1 MAGDVITAHE
11 KTEISG
17 WDVMRTQTDIIKFEE
32 HSIYASGYGFAPKFL
47 TQDTELSIAA
57 KAVYLYF
64 CSLTGGNYSVYPT
77 RAQILYD
84 LGIGKDKY
92 YAAMENLTEQNY
104 IHISKEKATANK
116 FEHNIYHLNLNPK
129 RYMIDD
135 KLSGDTIVV
144 DGLLSGGSGM
154 LSYRVMKSRA
164 ISCTEK
170 VIYGYIV
177 SFMGAGNTRMPARDE
192 ILVHLGISEK
202 TYKRSIAKLSA
213 LELVKYSHVR
223 DKFGRVAG
231 GRYEVILTPTTWT
244 SVSAIPLKEQ
254 DESVTE
260 DRQTEPRGQIGDTQN
275 ELWGQNRDTQN
286 EPGGQIGDT
295 QNEPGGQIGDTQ
307 NEPGGQ
313 IGDTQNGTM
322 GSKRGHYHNNN
333 ISSIYNTTTTK
344 DINKLLILKLTS
356 KTDEDVVEVFE
367 EYIKSSMNKQCLS
380 DPERM
385 VIEYISEL
393 FIFNQGVKSKGLER
407 PYEYLESKTIRAIEE
422 NSFAKTINRIVELY
436 EKNKEPISYPQGWVQ
451 SVYARIIGT
460 TQWDI
465 TLDTKKRPPK
475 PLNAFQS
482 FPQRETDYDSL
493 VLEQMKLL

>member
-1 MAGDVITAHE
+1 
-11 KTEISG
+11 
-17 WDVMRTQTDIIKFEE
+17 MRTQTDIIKFEE

-47 TQDTELSIAA
+47 AQDTELSIAA

-77 RAQILYD
+77 RAQILND

-144 DGLLSGGSGM
+144 EGLLSGGSGM

-177 SFMGAGNTRMPARDE
+177 SFMGAGNTRMPAREE

-202 TYKRSIAKLSA
+202 TYKRSIARLSA

-223 DKFGRVAG
+223 DKLGRVTG

-244 SVSAIPLKEQ
+244 SVSDIPLKKQ
-254 DESVTE
+254 DESVTG
-260 DRQTEPRGQIGDTQN
+260 DRKTEPWGQTRDMQA
-275 ELWGQNRDTQN
+275 EPWGQNRDTT
-286 EPGGQIGDT
+286 I
-295 QNEPGGQIGDTQ
+295 I
-307 NEPGGQ
+307 
-313 IGDTQNGTM
+313 I
-322 GSKRGHYHNNN
+322 
-333 ISSIYNTTTTK
+333 IF
-344 DINKLLILKLTS
+344 L
-356 KTDEDVVEVFE
+356 VF
-367 EYIKSSMNKQCLS
+367 I
-380 DPERM
+380 
-385 VIEYISEL
+385 
-393 FIFNQGVKSKGLER
+393 
-407 PYEYLESKTIRAIEE
+407 
-422 NSFAKTINRIVELY
+422 
-436 EKNKEPISYPQGWVQ
+436 
-451 SVYARIIGT
+451 
-460 TQWDI
+460 
-465 TLDTKKRPPK
+465 K
-475 PLNAFQS
+475 PL
-482 FPQRETDYDSL
+482 
-493 VLEQMKLL
+493 LLKTLMNY

>member
-1 MAGDVITAHE
+1 M
-11 KTEISG
+11 S
-17 WDVMRTQTDIIKFEE
+17 TQTDIIKFEE

-77 RAQILYD
+77 RAQILND

-92 YAAMENLTEQNY
+92 YAAMKNLTEQNY

-144 DGLLSGGSGM
+144 EGLLSGGSGM

-177 SFMGAGNTRMPARDE
+177 SFVGTGNTRMPKREE
-192 ILVHLGISEK
+192 ILIHLGISEK
-202 TYKRSIAKLSA
+202 TYKRAIARLSA
-213 LELVKYSHVR
+213 LDLVRYSHAR
-223 DKFGRVAG
+223 DSLGRVSGA
-231 GRYEVILTPTTWT
+231 RYEVILTPSTWT
-244 SVSAIPLKEQ
+244 SVSLAEGEKVSQMNDAIPQEFVPLGQIGDTQNEPRCQIRDTQNEPRGQIEDTQSEPRGQIGDTQ
-254 DESVTE
+254 D
-260 DRQTEPRGQIGDTQN
+260 EPRGQIGDTQN
-275 ELWGQNRDTQN
+275 GA
-286 EPGGQIGDT
+286 
-295 QNEPGGQIGDTQ
+295 
-307 NEPGGQ
+307 
-313 IGDTQNGTM
+313 M
-322 GSKRGHYHNNN
+322 GPKQGHYHNNN
-333 ISSIYNTTTTK
+333 TSSIYKTTTTK
-344 DINKLLILKLTS
+344 DINDELLIQKLTS
-356 KTDEDVVEVFE
+356 KTNDDVVDVFE
-367 EYIKSSMNKQCLS
+367 EYIKSSMDKLCLS

-393 FIFNQGVKSKGLER
+393 FIFKQGVKSRGLER
-407 PYEYLESKTIRAIEE
+407 TYEYLESKTVRAIEE

-436 EKNKEPISYPQGWVQ
+436 EKSEEPISYPQGWVQ

-465 TLDTKKRPPK
+465 TPGIKKRLPK
-475 PLNAFQS
+475 PQNAFQS